1 MDYINSSIIYFIIFQ
16 GELTIT
22 ADMESLGN
30 SLFLD
35 VVPEGWSKKAY
46 PSLHGLGTW
55 YADLLIRIKELETWV
70 SDFQLPAAVWL
81 GGFFNPQSFLTAIMQ
96 QMARK
101 NEWPLDRMAL
111 QCDVTK
117 KTREDMAGPPREGAY
132 VHGLFMEGARWD
144 MQTSLISEARL
155 KDLAPAMPVI
165 FIKAIPV
172 DRMDTRNIYECPVYK
187 TKTRGPT
194 FVWTFNLKSK
204 EKASKWILGGVAL
217 LLQV

>member
-1 MDYINSSIIYFIIFQ
+1 MHIRHSKQQMSKQFLNRLFKPLFCLHSQ

-22 ADMESLGN
+22 ADMEALSS

-35 VVPEGWSKKAY
+35 VVPDNWAKRAY
-46 PSLHGLGTW
+46 PSLYTLGLW
-55 YADLLIRIKELETWV
+55 YADLLQRVKELETWT

-101 NEWPLDRMAL
+101 NEWPLDRMVL

-132 VHGLFMEGARWD
+132 VHGLFMEGGFQGGRQD
-144 MQTSLISEARL
+144 KTRQDKFFISEGS
-155 KDLAPAMPVI
+155 
-165 FIKAIPV
+165 
-172 DRMDTRNIYECPVYK
+172 E
-187 TKTRGPT
+187 
-194 FVWTFNLKSK
+194 
-204 EKASKWILGGVAL
+204 
-217 LLQV
+217 

>member
-1 MDYINSSIIYFIIFQ
+1 ME
-16 GELTIT
+16 EL
-22 ADMESLGN
+22 SN

-35 VVPEGWSKKAY
+35 QVPASWTNKAY
-46 PSLHGLGTW
+46 PSLYGLSAW
-55 YADLLIRIKELETWV
+55 YADLLQRIKELETW
-70 SDFQLPAAVWL
+70 STDFVLPAAVWL
-81 GGFFNPQSFLTAIMQ
+81 GGLFNPQSFLTAIMQ

-144 MQTSLISEARL
+144 TQTGMINEARL
-155 KDLAPAMPVI
+155 KELAPPMPII
-165 FIKAIPV
+165 FIRAIPV
-172 DRMDTRNIYECPVYK
+172 DRMETRNVYECPVYK

-194 FVWTFNLKSK
+194 YVWTFNLKSK
-204 EKASKWILGGVAL
+204 EKSSKWILGGVAL

>member
-1 MDYINSSIIYFIIFQ
+1 M
-16 GELTIT
+16 TIT
-22 ADMESLGN
+22 SDMEDLGN
-30 SLFLD
+30 ALFMD
-35 VVPEGWSKKAY
+35 FIPESWNKKAY
-46 PSLHGLGTW
+46 PSLFGLTAW
-55 YADLLIRIKELETWV
+55 YADLLLRVKELETWS

-101 NEWPLDRMAL
+101 NEWPLDRMCL

-117 KTREDMAGPPREGAY
+117 KAREDMAGPPREGAY

-144 MQTSLISEARL
+144 MQTGMIAEARL

-165 FIKAIPV
+165 FIRAIPV
-172 DRMDTRNIYECPVYK
+172 DRQDTRNIYECPVYK

-204 EKASKWILGGVAL
+204 EKASRWVLGGVAL
-217 LLQV
+217 LLQAS

>member
-1 MDYINSSIIYFIIFQ
+1 MVQ

-22 ADMESLGN
+22 TAMENLSN

-35 VVPEGWSKKAY
+35 IVPESWQNRAY
-46 PSLHGLGTW
+46 PSLLGLTPW
-55 YADLLIRIKELETWV
+55 YADLLLRQKELENWT
-70 SDFQLPAAVWL
+70 SDFQLPSAVWL
-81 GGFFNPQSFLTAIMQ
+81 AGFFNPQSFLTAIMQ

-101 NEWPLDRMAL
+101 NEWPLDNMCL

-117 KTREDMAGPPREGAY
+117 KTRDDMTQAPREGAY

-144 MQTSLISEARL
+144 IQTGMIAESRL
-155 KDLAPAMPVI
+155 KELAPPMPVI

-172 DRMDTRNIYECPVYK
+172 DRQDTRNVYECPVYK
-187 TKTRGPT
+187 TKQRGPT

-204 EKASKWILGGVAL
+204 DKSAKWTMGGVAL

>member
-1 MDYINSSIIYFIIFQ
+1 M
-16 GELTIT
+16 TIT
-22 ADMESLGN
+22 SDMENLGN

-35 VVPEGWSKKAY
+35 VVPESWNARAY
-46 PSLHGLGTW
+46 PSLYTLTTW
-55 YADLLIRIKELETWV
+55 YADLLQRVKELETWT

-81 GGFFNPQSFLTAIMQ
+81 AGFFNPQSFLTAIMQ

-101 NEWPLDRMAL
+101 NEWPLDRMCL

-117 KTREDMAGPPREGAY
+117 KSREDMAGPPREGAY
-132 VHGLFMEGARWD
+132 VHGLYMEGARWD
-144 MQTSLISEARL
+144 MQTGLMAEARL
-155 KDLAPAMPVI
+155 KELAPPMPVI

-172 DRMDTRNIYECPVYK
+172 DRMDAKNIYECPVYK

-204 EKASKWILGGVAL
+204 EKPSKWILGGVAL